1 MIETPRDRLTY
12 SPITDRPKLTLPG
25 GARMAVW
32 TIMNVEH
39 WGSTKAQPRTILPP
53 PMGQPL
59 LPDVPNWSWH
69 EYGNRVGFWRLRD
82 MFKKYGV
89 TPTLA
94 MNGIII
100 ESYPQIVEYARE
112 EGWEFMGHG
121 YIQGPMHKLSDLSL
135 IHI

>member
-1 MIETPRDRLTY
+1 MLGTNGIRTRKMIETPRDRLTY

-59 LPDVPNWSWH
+59 LPDVPNWSVGVSCDNQVTAVNGDC
-69 EYGNRVGFWRLRD
+69 ERVTCP
-82 MFKKYGV
+82 V
-89 TPTLA
+89 
-94 MNGIII
+94 
-100 ESYPQIVEYARE
+100 
-112 EGWEFMGHG
+112 
-121 YIQGPMHKLSDLSL
+121 
-135 IHI
+135 

>member
-1 MIETPRDRLTY
+1 METPRERLPY
-12 SPITDRPKLTLPG
+12 SPIVDRPKLELPG
-25 GARMAVW
+25 GARMVVW

-39 WGSTKAQPRTILPP
+39 WGSDKAQPRTILSP

-82 MFKKYGV
+82 MFKDYGV

-100 ESYPQIVEYARE
+100 ESYRQIVDVALE
-112 EGWEFMGHG
+112 EG
-121 YIQGPMHKLSDLSL
+121 
-135 IHI
+135 